1 MVTKIKTDKKST
13 KRRTKAF
20 AAAVMGKPSWQI
32 LERVKPA
39 APEHLGIVLER
50 DVAGL
55 LVKTP
60 WVLLMSHPG
69 INAVSAAELAVGPV
83 AIVLM
88 KMLVN

>member
-1 MVTKIKTDKKST
+1 V
-13 KRRTKAF
+13 
-20 AAAVMGKPSWQI
+20 GKPSGQI
-32 LERVKPA
+32 LERVKRA
-39 APEHLGIVLER
+39 APEHFGIVLER

-69 INAVSAAELAVGPV
+69 INVVSAGKLAAGPV